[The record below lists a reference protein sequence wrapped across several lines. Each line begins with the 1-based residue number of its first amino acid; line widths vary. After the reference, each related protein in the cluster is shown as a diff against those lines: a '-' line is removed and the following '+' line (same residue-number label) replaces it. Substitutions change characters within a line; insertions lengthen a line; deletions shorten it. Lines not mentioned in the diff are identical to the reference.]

1 MPRLPLFALLVIA
14 AGPGAAQAQP
24 PEAGAANREA
34 LKRFE
39 FLAGKWQGKASVT
52 SGPGMPV
59 PVTQTEEVRF
69 KLNGTVLLIEG
80 TGVGKLPGSDKEG
93 VVFNALAI
101 LSYDA
106 PTKAYKL
113 RAHRMEGAATDA
125 AVKLHDTGRGFDWG
139 FEVPGQKIEIK
150 YTMTLTDDGKW
161 HEVGRMSRDGGKTW
175 LPFIEMTL
183 TRVKE

>member
-1 MPRLPLFALLVIA
+1 MRRLHLFALLALA
-14 AGPGAAQAQP
+14 AGPTAASAQP
-24 PEAGAANREA
+24 PEPGAANREA

-52 SGPGMPV
+52 TGPGAPV
-59 PVTQTEEVRF
+59 PVRQTEDVRF

-80 TGVGKLPGSDKEG
+80 TGVGKLPGTDKEG
-93 VVFNALAI
+93 VVFNALA
-101 LSYDA
+101 LVSYDA
-106 PTKAYKL
+106 PTKAYKM
-113 RAHRMEGAATDA
+113 RAHRMEGVAVDA
-125 AVKLHDTGRGFDWG
+125 HVKLHDTGRGFDWG
-139 FEVPGQKIEIK
+139 FEVPGQKIEIG

-175 LPFIEMTL
+175 NQFFEMTL

>member
-1 MPRLPLFALLVIA
+1 MPRSQLFALLALA
-14 AGPGAAQAQP
+14 AVPTTVLAQP

-52 SGPGMPV
+52 TGPGAPV
-59 PVTQTEEVRF
+59 PVTQTEDVRF

-80 TGVGKLPGSDKEG
+80 TGVGKLPGADKEG
-93 VVFNALAI
+93 VVFNALAL
-101 LSYDA
+101 LSYNA
-106 PTKAYKL
+106 ASKEYKL
-113 RAHRMEGAATDA
+113 RAHRMEGTATDA
-125 AVKLHDTGRGFDWG
+125 YVKPHDTGRGFDWG
-139 FEVPGQKIEIK
+139 FEVPAQKIEIR

-161 HEVGRMSRDGGKTW
+161 HEVGRMSRDSGKTW
-175 LPFIEMTL
+175 LPFFEMTL